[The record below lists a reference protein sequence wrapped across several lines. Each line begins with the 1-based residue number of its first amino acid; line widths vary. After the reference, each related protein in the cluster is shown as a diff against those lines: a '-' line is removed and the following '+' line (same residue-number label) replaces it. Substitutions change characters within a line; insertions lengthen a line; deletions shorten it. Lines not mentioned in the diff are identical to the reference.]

1 LLFATQPTVARR
13 DGDHATTKEKAMRP
27 PERPRPSARAQLGA
41 RRVAL
46 ALLGATL
53 LAACAISAPR
63 QHVATAPAPPPPPAM
78 EVFEATAYSIEG
90 KTASGMQTREGI
102 CAADP
107 DVLPL
112 GSRIRV
118 HEAGDY
124 SGEYLVSDTGRTIKG
139 REIDIYVADDRA
151 AKHFGRKTVRVE
163 VLSRAETR

>member
-1 LLFATQPTVARR
+1 MQPAELHGRHSFALLVARR
-13 DGDHATTKEKAMRP
+13 ASRLMVA
-27 PERPRPSARAQLGA
+27 SA
-41 RRVAL
+41 
-46 ALLGATL
+46 L
-53 LAACAISAPR
+53 LAACTSGATR

-90 KTASGMQTREGI
+90 KTASGAQTREGI

-107 DVLPL
+107 AVLPL

-139 REIDIYVADDRA
+139 REIDIYVADDGA
-151 AKHFGRKTVRVE
+151 AKRFGRKTVRVE
-163 VLSRAETR
+163 VLSRAEVR

>member
-1 LLFATQPTVARR
+1 
-13 DGDHATTKEKAMRP
+13 MRLS
-27 PERPRPSARAQLGA
+27 ELPRPDGLAARGA
-41 RRVAL
+41 RRL
-46 ALLGATL
+46 SLLMLGAGL
-53 LAACAISAPR
+53 LAACTTGALR

-90 KTASGMQTREGI
+90 KTASGAQTREGI

-139 REIDIYVADDRA
+139 REIDIYVADDGA
-151 AKHFGRKTVRVE
+151 AKRFGRKTVRVE
-163 VLSRAETR
+163 VLSRADTR